1 MTWLFAVLAFLV
13 ITGTALALAGRWRPQ
28 GMPSGP
34 PPADRPGGGG
44 PVRFDVVLRGYRMDQ
59 VDAELARLRALMAA
73 DPATAANPGAAADA
87 TDGAAARAAGESHEM
102 PSQPHDP
109 TIER

>member
-13 ITGTALALAGRWRPQ
+13 ISGTALALAGRWRPR

-34 PPADRPGGGG
+34 PPADRPGGAG

-59 VDAELARLRALMAA
+59 VDAELARLRAQLDAGRAA
-73 DPATAANPGAAADA
+73 AANVGAAADA
-87 TDGAAARAAGESHEM
+87 TAGAADRAAGESHEM
-102 PSQPHDP
+102 PSQPRDP